1 MTSTIPTRTLPEGAG
16 RAGAATAPG
25 IAALIAEAPVP
36 QPTLAKTFGA
46 MMAREFRV
54 LRRNSVS
61 TFMRAVL
68 QPLLFVFVFTYVM
81 PKIGGGFMFGGA
93 AGAASAGAGAAG
105 ASGLGAVNFATIL
118 VPGLMASMLLMQGI
132 MAVTFPLVMEF
143 SWQRTIED
151 RALAPVP
158 IQVLGVQ
165 KISAGAVQSFLG
177 ALIVFPI
184 VLLVHAAGQAPH
196 VHVTNWA
203 LLVLILATASLLT
216 AALGLLLGTV
226 MDPRKMQMVFA
237 AILLPATMLGCVY
250 YPWSA
255 MHQIRWLQML
265 ILINPMVYMSEG
277 LRAVLTPGV
286 GHMPMWA
293 ILTVL
298 VGGTAI
304 FGYLGTRT
312 FTRRVLN

>member
-1 MTSTIPTRTLPEGAG
+1 MTTTSAAPPAQSGQVYST
-16 RAGAATAPG
+16 AAPR
-25 IAALIAEAPVP
+25 IAALIAEAPTP
-36 QPTLAKTFGA
+36 QPTMVKTFAA

-54 LRRNSVS
+54 LRRNAVG
-61 TFMRAVL
+61 TFLRAVM
-68 QPLLFVFVFTYVM
+68 QPLLFVFVFTYVL
-81 PKIGGGFMFGGA
+81 PKIGGGLAFGGA
-93 AGAASAGAGAAG
+93 SSVAASGI
-105 ASGLGAVNFATIL
+105 NFATIL

-158 IQVLGVQ
+158 IGVLGVQ

-203 LLVLILATASLLT
+203 LLVLILVTASLLT
-216 AALGLLLGTV
+216 SALGLLLGTV

-255 MHQIRWLQML
+255 MHQIRWLQLL

>member
-1 MTSTIPTRTLPEGAG
+1 MTSTTPTMTPPAGGAG
-16 RAGAATAPG
+16 RGGQAGAGPG
-25 IAALIAEAPVP
+25 AAIAALIAEAPVP
-36 QPTLAKTFGA
+36 QPTLAKTFAA

-54 LRRNSVS
+54 LRRNAVA
-61 TFMRAVL
+61 TFTRAVM

-93 AGAASAGAGAAG
+93 GTAAAAGSGAAS
-105 ASGLGAVNFATIL
+105 VNFATIL

-158 IQVLGVQ
+158 ISVLAVQ
-165 KISAGAVQSFLG
+165 KITAGAAQSFIG

-184 VLLVHAAGQAPH
+184 VLVVHAAGQAPH
-196 VHVTNWA
+196 VHVTNW
-203 LLVLILATASLLT
+203 LLLAVILVTASLLT

-226 MDPRKMQMVFA
+226 MDPRKMQMLFA
-237 AILLPATMLGCVY
+237 VILLPATMLGCVY

-255 MHQIRWLQML
+255 MHQIRWLQYL
-265 ILINPMVYMSEG
+265 VLLNPMVYMSEG

-293 ILTVL
+293 ILAVL
-298 VGGTAI
+298 VGGTAV